1 MQILYHKLTEF
12 CDIALSQYV
21 HQFKSVILSCVFKQ
35 KKRKKSARLK
45 IKAPIYKISLEPH
58 M

>member
-1 MQILYHKLTEF
+1 MLIILYFLRIMYCKLTEF

-35 KKRKKSARLK
+35 KEKEEYS
-45 IKAPIYKISLEPH
+45 IKNQGTHL
-58 M
+58 